1 MDAPGRMD
9 GRTDELTVRR
19 THTTC
24 YIRSLGQPHNKDAQI
39 QSKLYNALEPQYSSF
54 KSFVAIF
61 VVYALFVFIS
71 VAPPPYVE
79 YALLPLI
86 LLGPFLVSGV
96 FGGNLPWPLCFDE
109 FVYFLLVETFKF
121 TYQFTKIQIR
131 PPPSF

>member
-1 MDAPGRMD
+1 M
-9 GRTDELTVRR
+9 
-19 THTTC
+19 
-24 YIRSLGQPHNKDAQI
+24 
-39 QSKLYNALEPQYSSF
+39 
-54 KSFVAIF
+54 
-61 VVYALFVFIS
+61 VYALFVFIS